1 MKKMLKII
9 IINKNINAK
18 NIKNKC
24 RDFLFYCAEY
34 ELY

>member
-1 MKKMLKII
+1 MEKMLKI
-9 IINKNINAK
+9 IINKNINEK

-34 ELY
+34 KT